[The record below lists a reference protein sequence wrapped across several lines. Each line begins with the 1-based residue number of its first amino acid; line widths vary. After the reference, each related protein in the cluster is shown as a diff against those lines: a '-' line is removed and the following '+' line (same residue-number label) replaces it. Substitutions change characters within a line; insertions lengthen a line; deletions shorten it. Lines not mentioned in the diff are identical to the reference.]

1 MPQTLA
7 PDTAPETSTVPVK
20 ERATVVCYRDEQVLL
35 VARAASRWA
44 LPGGTIKRG
53 ETPLEAAHRELCEET
68 GMTGQDLTYSMQFTG
83 LAKIHHVFF
92 AEVGLDHTPQANN
105 EIEKC
110 KWFPIDSVDG
120 LRASI
125 PTKRIVELVYNHEIR
140 KA

>member
-1 MPQTLA
+1 MPQILA
-7 PDTAPETSTVPVK
+7 PDTAPETTAAPIK
-20 ERATVVCYRDEQVLL
+20 ERATVVCYRDERVLL
-35 VARAASRWA
+35 VTRAASRWA

-68 GMTGQDLTYSMQFTG
+68 GMTGQDLMYSMQFTG

-92 AEVGLDHTPQANN
+92 AEVGPNQTPQANN

-110 KWFPIDSVDG
+110 KWFPIDG
-120 LRASI
+120 IERLRASI

-140 KA
+140 KT

>member
-7 PDTAPETSTVPVK
+7 PDQTPETTAVPIK
-20 ERATVVCYRDEQVLL
+20 ERATVVCYRDERVLL
-35 VARAASRWA
+35 VTRAASRWA

-68 GMTGQDLTYSMQFTG
+68 GMTGQDLVYSMQFTG

-92 AEVGLDHTPQANN
+92 AEVGPDQTPQASN
-105 EIEKC
+105 EIAKC
-110 KWFPIDSVDG
+110 KWFPIDGVDR

-125 PTKRIVELVYNHEIR
+125 PTKRIVELVYDHEIR
-140 KA
+140 KT

>member
-7 PDTAPETSTVPVK
+7 PDQAPETTAVPIK
-20 ERATVVCYRDEQVLL
+20 ERATVVCYREERVLL
-35 VARAASRWA
+35 VTRAASRWA

-68 GMTGQDLTYSMQFTG
+68 GMTGQDLVYSMQFAG

-92 AEVGLDHTPQANN
+92 AEVGPDQIPQASN

-110 KWFPIDSVDG
+110 KWFPIDNVDR

-140 KA
+140 KT

>member
-1 MPQTLA
+1 MPQTRA
-7 PDTAPETSTVPVK
+7 PNPSAETSAVPIK

-35 VARAASRWA
+35 VARASSRWA

-68 GMTGQDLTYSMQFTG
+68 GVTGQHLVYSMRFTG

-92 AEVGLDHTPQANN
+92 AEVGPDQTPQANN

-110 KWFPIDSVDG
+110 KWFPIDGVDA

>member
-1 MPQTLA
+1 MPQILA
-7 PDTAPETSTVPVK
+7 PDNAPETTAAPIK
-20 ERATVVCYRDEQVLL
+20 ERATVVCYRDERVLL

-68 GMTGQDLTYSMQFTG
+68 GMTGQDLIYSMQFTG

-92 AEVGLDHTPQANN
+92 AEVGPNQTPQANN

-110 KWFPIDSVDG
+110 KWFPIDNIDR

>member
-7 PDTAPETSTVPVK
+7 PDQASETSAVPIK
-20 ERATVVCYRDEQVLL
+20 ERATVVCYRDERVLL
-35 VARAASRWA
+35 VTRAASRWA

-53 ETPLEAAHRELCEET
+53 ETPLEAAHRELREET
-68 GMTGQDLTYSMQFTG
+68 GMTGQPLVYSMQFTG

-92 AEVGLDHTPQANN
+92 TEVGPDQTPQANN

-110 KWFPIDSVDG
+110 KWFPIDGVDA

-140 KA
+140 KT